1 MPCST
6 RACAKARETEHGDV
20 PVSIVPA
27 VIRSTFTALKK
38 DPLGMAGFVLVSLMF
53 FLTVFAA
60 WLAPHD
66 PLEVDVANRLSSPS
80 LEHWLGTDQLGRDV
94 LSRVLYGGQVALKVS
109 LVAISAAMAI
119 GLVLG
124 MMAGFGPRWLDRI
137 LVISFDT
144 VRSFPT
150 IMFALAIIALTG
162 PSLNTVIG
170 VIIITSIP
178 VYARVVRTQTQA
190 LRERDFILA
199 ERAMGASTARILRDH
214 VMPNIAAPLFILA
227 SMDVPAV
234 VGMEAGLSFLG
245 LGVNPP
251 TPSWGS
257 ILNDG
262 YSYLRNSPWP
272 IIAGGLPLIAVT
284 LGFTFF
290 GESLRDIFDP
300 KLRGKD
306 QGGK

>member
-1 MPCST
+1 VNQVKLQGALV
-6 RACAKARETEHGDV
+6 R
-20 PVSIVPA
+20 
-27 VIRSTFTALKK
+27 TFQALKK
-38 DPLGMAGFVLVSLMF
+38 DPLGMTGFVLVCLIL
-53 FLTVFAA
+53 FLTVFAG

-66 PLEVDVANRLSSPS
+66 PLEVDVHNRLSSPS
-80 LEHWLGTDQLGRDV
+80 AEHWLGTDQLGRDI
-94 LSRVLYGGQVALKVS
+94 LSRVLFGGQVALKVS
-109 LVAISAAMAI
+109 LVAISVAMGI
-119 GLVLG
+119 GLLLG
-124 MMAGFGPRWLDRI
+124 MLAGFGPRWLDRL
-137 LVISFDT
+137 LVAAFDT

-150 IMFALAIIALTG
+150 IMFALAVIALTG

-178 VYARVVRTQTQA
+178 AYARVVRTQTLA

-199 ERAMGASTARILRDH
+199 ERAMGASTFRILRH
-214 VMPNIAAPLFILA
+214 HILPNIAAPLFILA

-245 LGVNPP
+245 MGVNPP
-251 TPSWGS
+251 TPSWGT
-257 ILNDG
+257 ILYDG

-290 GESLRDIFDP
+290 GESLRDILDP
-300 KLRGKD
+300 RLRGKD
-306 QGGK
+306 K

>member
-1 MPCST
+1 MAGFT
-6 RACAKARETEHGDV
+6 RAVIDTFKALR
-20 PVSIVPA
+20 
-27 VIRSTFTALKK
+27 K
-38 DPLGMAGFVLVSLMF
+38 DPLGMAGFVLVSLLLL
-53 FLTVFAA
+53 LTLLAP
-60 WLAPHD
+60 WLAPYDPFEIDVHD
-66 PLEVDVANRLSSPS
+66 RLSPPS
-80 LEHWLGTDQLGRDV
+80 TLHWLGTDQLGRDI

-109 LVAISAAMAI
+109 LVAISVSMAI
-119 GLVLG
+119 GFVLG
-124 MMAGFGPRWLDRI
+124 MLAGFGPRRLDRT
-137 LVISFDT
+137 LVVLFDT

-150 IMFALAIIALTG
+150 IMFALAVIALTG
-162 PSLNTVIG
+162 PSLNSVIG

-178 VYARVVRTQTQA
+178 VYARVVRTQTRA

-199 ERAMGASTARILRDH
+199 ERAMGASTLRILRDH
-214 VMPNIAAPLFILA
+214 VLPNIAAPMLILA

-245 LGVNPP
+245 LGVSPP

-272 IIAGGLPLIAVT
+272 IIAAGLPLIAVT

-300 KLRGKD
+300 KLRGRE
-306 QGGK
+306 Q

>member
-1 MPCST
+1 LS
-6 RACAKARETEHGDV
+6 
-20 PVSIVPA
+20 VSPQPGAPLRVFA
-27 VIRSTFTALKK
+27 ALKR
-38 DPLGMAGFVLVSLMF
+38 DPLGLAGFVLVSLILL
-53 FLTVFAA
+53 LTVCAG
-60 WLAPHD
+60 WLAPYD
-66 PLEVDVANRLSSPS
+66 PLEVDVYNRLSGPS
-80 LEHWLGTDQLGRDV
+80 AQHWLGTDQLGRDI
-94 LSRVLYGGQVALKVS
+94 LSRVLFGGQVALKVA
-109 LVAISAAMAI
+109 LIAISASMAI
-119 GLVLG
+119 GIALG
-124 MMAGFGPRWLDRI
+124 MIAGFGPRWLDRI
-137 LVISFDT
+137 LLVSFDT

-150 IMFALAIIALTG
+150 IMFALAIVALIG

-170 VIIITSIP
+170 VIIVTSIP

-199 ERAMGASTARILRDH
+199 EQAMGASTFRILRDH
-214 VMPNIAAPLFILA
+214 VLPNIAPPLFILA

-234 VGMEAGLSFLG
+234 VAMEAGLSFLG
-245 LGVNPP
+245 LGVSPP

-300 KLRGKD
+300 RLRGK
-306 QGGK
+306 GA

>member
-1 MPCST
+1 MKKPRGLISHT
-6 RACAKARETEHGDV
+6 IAG
-20 PVSIVPA
+20 
-27 VIRSTFTALKK
+27 LKK
-38 DPLGMAGFVLVSLMF
+38 DPLGMAGFVLVSIILL
-53 FLTVFAA
+53 LTILAP
-60 WLAPHD
+60 WLAPYD
-66 PLEVDVANRLSSPS
+66 PLDVNVYNRLASPS
-80 LEHWLGTDQLGRDV
+80 AEHWLGTDQLGRDI

-109 LVAISAAMAI
+109 LVAISVAMAI

-124 MMAGFGPRWLDRI
+124 MLAGLGPRWLDRV
-137 LVISFDT
+137 LVIGFDT

-150 IMFALAIIALTG
+150 IMFALAIVALTG

-178 VYARVVRTQTQA
+178 VYARVVRTQTRA
-190 LRERDFILA
+190 LRQRDFILA
-199 ERAMGASTARILRDH
+199 ERAMGASTGRILRDH
-214 VMPNIAAPLFILA
+214 VLPNIAAPLFILA

-245 LGVNPP
+245 LGVSPP

-272 IIAGGLPLIAVT
+272 IIAGGIPLIAVT

-290 GESLRDIFDP
+290 GESLRDNFDP

-306 QGGK
+306 K

>member
-1 MPCST
+1 MILAKPGST
-6 RACAKARETEHGDV
+6 
-20 PVSIVPA
+20 
-27 VIRSTFTALKK
+27 VIRTIDGLKK
-38 DPLGMAGFVLVSLMF
+38 DPLGMAGFILVCIILL
-53 FLTVFAA
+53 LTIFAA
-60 WLAPHD
+60 WLAPYD
-66 PLEVDVANRLSSPS
+66 PLEVNVHNRLAGPTAQ
-80 LEHWLGTDQLGRDV
+80 HWLGTDQLGRDV

-109 LVAISAAMAI
+109 LLAISVSMAI
-119 GLVLG
+119 GLTLG
-124 MMAGFGPRWLDRI
+124 MLAGFGPRWLDRI
-137 LVISFDT
+137 LVVTFDT
-144 VRSFPT
+144 LRSFPT
-150 IMFALAIIALTG
+150 IMFALAVVALIG

-178 VYARVVRTQTQA
+178 VYARVVRTQTQS
-190 LRERDFILA
+190 LREQDYILA
-199 ERAMGASTARILRDH
+199 ERAMGASTLRILRDH
-214 VMPNIAAPLFILA
+214 ILPNISAPLLILA

-272 IIAGGLPLIAVT
+272 IIAGGIPLIVVT

-300 KLRGKD
+300 KLRK
-306 QGGK
+306 KNA

>member
-1 MPCST
+1 MAST
-6 RACAKARETEHGDV
+6 QGAISR
-20 PVSIVPA
+20 
-27 VIRSTFTALKK
+27 TFKALKK
-38 DPLGMAGFVLVSLMF
+38 DPLGMTGFVLICLLLF
-53 FLTVFAA
+53 ITVFAA
-60 WLAPHD
+60 WLTPYD
-66 PLEVDVANRLSSPS
+66 PLEVDVYNRLSSPS
-80 LEHWLGTDQLGRDV
+80 AAHWLGTDQLGRDV
-94 LSRVLYGGQVALKVS
+94 LTRVLFGGQVALKVS
-109 LVAISAAMAI
+109 LIAISISLAC

-137 LVISFDT
+137 LLISFDT

-199 ERAMGASTARILRDH
+199 ERASGASTARILRDH
-214 VMPNIAAPLFILA
+214 VLPNIAAPLLILA
-227 SMDVPAV
+227 SMDIPAI

-245 LGVNPP
+245 LGVSPP

-300 KLRGKD
+300 RLRRKD
-306 QGGK
+306 Q

>member
-1 MPCST
+1 M
-6 RACAKARETEHGDV
+6 ARFTGTLL
-20 PVSIVPA
+20 
-27 VIRSTFTALKK
+27 STFKALKK
-38 DPLGMAGFVLVSLMF
+38 DPLGMAGFVLVSLILVM
-53 FLTVFAA
+53 TICAS
-60 WLAPHD
+60 WLAPYD
-66 PLEVDVANRLSSPS
+66 PYEIDVYNRLSSPGAA
-80 LEHWLGTDQLGRDV
+80 HWLGTDQLGRDV
-94 LSRVLYGGQVALKVS
+94 LSRVLYGGRVALKVS
-109 LVAISAAMAI
+109 LVAISVSMAI
-119 GLVLG
+119 GFLLG
-124 MMAGFGPRWLDRI
+124 MLAGFGPRWLDRT

-150 IMFALAIIALTG
+150 IMFALAVIALTG

-178 VYARVVRTQTQA
+178 VYARVVRTQTRA

-214 VMPNIAAPLFILA
+214 VLPNIAAPMLILA

-234 VGMEAGLSFLG
+234 IGMEAGLSFLG
-245 LGVNPP
+245 LGVSPP

-272 IIAGGLPLIAVT
+272 IIAAGLPLIAVT

-300 KLRGKD
+300 RLRGK
-306 QGGK
+306 GP

>member
-1 MPCST
+1 
-6 RACAKARETEHGDV
+6 
-20 PVSIVPA
+20 
-27 VIRSTFTALKK
+27 
-38 DPLGMAGFVLVSLMF
+38 MAGFVLVSLIL

-60 WLAPHD
+60 WLAPYD
-66 PLEVDVANRLSSPS
+66 PFEVNVYDRLSSPS
-80 LEHWLGTDQLGRDV
+80 AAHWLGTDQLGRDV
-94 LSRVLYGGQVALKVS
+94 LSRVLFGGQVALKVS
-109 LVAISAAMAI
+109 LVAISVSMAI
-119 GLVLG
+119 GVVLG
-124 MMAGFGPRWLDRI
+124 MLAGFGPRWLDRL
-137 LVISFDT
+137 LVVSFDT

-150 IMFALAIIALTG
+150 IMFALAIVALTG

-170 VIIITSIP
+170 VIIMTSIP

-199 ERAMGASTARILRDH
+199 ERAMGASTGRILRDH
-214 VMPNIAAPLFILA
+214 VLPNIAAPLFILA

-245 LGVNPP
+245 LGVSPP

-300 KLRGKD
+300 KLRSKN
-306 QGGK
+306 K